1 MFKISK
7 STHQKILGLQ
17 NILAEKILGRQNI
30 LAEKIPILQNIL
42 MVPKNDRTYSEY
54 FDWSENSAG
63 SEISGSKYSDDGG
76 STGIRIHIFTLVSIS
91 GHRYANDMVKSMLER

>member
-1 MFKISK
+1 MFKINTSEN
-7 STHQKILGLQ
+7 SRSSEYSGEENFRSSEYSGGENSI
-17 NILAEKILGRQNI
+17 R
-30 LAEKIPILQNIL
+30 QNIL

-54 FDWSENSAG
+54 FDWSENSDG